1 MGAAFGQS
9 PIFPKY
15 CSVLYF
21 EGGNIF
27 LEEKKKKE
35 KEEKEENVWRR

>member
-35 KEEKEENVWRR
+35 KEENVWRR

>member
-21 EGGNIF
+21 EGGKYF
-27 LEEKKKKE
+27 FGGEKKK
-35 KEEKEENVWRR
+35 EKEENVWRT